1 MPAIYYR
8 NKSKEIIITVSRRSK
23 HVRDPPPCLPSIE
36 RVKLAFQCA
45 DTDTDTD
52 TDIDSP
58 NTATVLRPTHAISA
72 RESSRGSRRV
82 CPGRIPRHRQEIVR
96 IGRNDVGPIDVSG
109 ELESA
114 SWNASFTALKI
125 LGVTITDKLSM
136 SDQV

>member
-23 HVRDPPPCLPSIE
+23 HVRDPTPCLPSIE
-36 RVKLAFQCA
+36 RVKLAFHGA
-45 DTDTDTD
+45 DTDTEI
-52 TDIDSP
+52 DIDSP